1 MESGTEERGPVS
13 LNGGRAIGGGGGMVM
28 SKSLKSIVTIAVWLL
43 FIKGALGAIAGC
55 LALMLNRYEPLECVG
70 VSMVGVSALLA
81 CAVAA
86 WFRKKLD

>member
-1 MESGTEERGPVS
+1 
-13 LNGGRAIGGGGGMVM
+13 M

-43 FIKGALGAIAGC
+43 FIKGTLSVCAGC
-55 LALMLNRYEPLECVG
+55 LSLMLNRYEPLECVG
-70 VSMVGVSALLA
+70 ISFVGIAGLTM

>member
-1 MESGTEERGPVS
+1 MGGD
-13 LNGGRAIGGGGGMVM
+13 LLFLDGGRAICGGGGVVM

-43 FIKGALGAIAGC
+43 FIKGALGAVAGC
-55 LALMLNRYEPLECVG
+55 LSLLQNRYEPLECVG
-70 VSMVGVSALLA
+70 ISMVGVSALLA